1 MRYYRKMKFTKEEL
15 ADLVEHMNGYIWCA
29 VDARRGIISAGDDFM
44 PDMRD
49 DLLERRSKVED
60 IFGCGVDLTTGR
72 IDYINSANRR
82 NPKIR
87 GTGEIPAAS
96 KERINTLVH
105 YFFDGLA
112 PYVAER
118 NRPRYSRKPVDAQ
131 FIS

>member
-1 MRYYRKMKFTKEEL
+1 MRYYKKIKFTKTEL
-15 ADLVEHMNGYIWCA
+15 ADLVEQMDGYIWCA
-29 VDARRGIISAGDDFM
+29 VDARRGIISAGDEFM

-49 DLLERRSKVED
+49 DLLFRHSRAED
-60 IFGCGVDLTTGR
+60 IYGLGLDLKTGK
-72 IDYINSANRR
+72 IDYINSANLR
-82 NPKIR
+82 NPKVR
-87 GTGEIPAAS
+87 GNSNIPS
-96 KERINTLVH
+96 SCKERIETLVH